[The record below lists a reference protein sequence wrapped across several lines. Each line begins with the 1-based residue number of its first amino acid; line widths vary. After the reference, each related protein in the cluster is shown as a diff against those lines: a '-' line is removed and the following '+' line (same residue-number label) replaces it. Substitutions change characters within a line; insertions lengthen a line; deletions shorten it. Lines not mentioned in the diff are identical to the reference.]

1 MARIPNVN
9 LGVPGSIAALCA
21 ALKRTLDPI
30 VLLTNDISDGKAVA
44 ANSAAAAAPGAT
56 STTQYAVG
64 DFVKNSAPAELGAAG
79 SKYLVTGWM
88 CVTAGTPGVWK
99 ECRALT
105 GN

>member
-1 MARIPNVN
+1 MARIQSTN
-9 LGVPGSIAALCA
+9 LGVPATIAALCS
-21 ALKRTLDPI
+21 ALKRTLDPM
-30 VLLTNDISDGKAVA
+30 VLMINDLSDGKAVA
-44 ANSAAAAAPGAT
+44 ANSASTSAPGAT

-64 DFVKNSAPAELGAAG
+64 DFVKNSAPAELGASG